1 MSMAFGYFSK
11 AVTPEKFFETVA
23 GILYRKMKD
32 FVYEVDA
39 GQSFLNGSFY
49 IVVQGGKERY
59 KLNLTREKSLE
70 LQNKAPYALENF
82 LWGELEK
89 QGLPAHK
96 FQ

>member
-1 MSMAFGYFSK
+1 MSVAFGYYSK

-23 GILYRKMKD
+23 GILNRKMKD

-39 GQSFLNGSFY
+39 GQSFFNGNFF
-49 IVVQGGKERY
+49 IIVQGGMERY
-59 KLNLTREKSLE
+59 KLNLTKEKSAE

-96 FQ
+96 FR